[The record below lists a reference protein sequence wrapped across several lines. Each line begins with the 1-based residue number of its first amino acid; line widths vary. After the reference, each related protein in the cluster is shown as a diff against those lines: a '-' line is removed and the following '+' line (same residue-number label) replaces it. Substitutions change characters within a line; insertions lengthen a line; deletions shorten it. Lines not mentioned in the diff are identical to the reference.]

1 MTTVKPLELQA
12 LLQQGVERAR
22 RRFES
27 VLVSQVIPVPLAD
40 PLSFF
45 ACGKEDRFFW
55 EDPEGKAIVAGSGI
69 AYRLQADA
77 EDRFEKIE
85 RARQVILHESIIDAD
100 SSVPAC
106 GPVFFGGFSFDPLKV
121 KTRLW
126 HSFPDAELILPE
138 YILTTAGGETW
149 LTVNTVVDE
158 DTDLEREAER
168 LLKEKDRLLAESR
181 ALRMRVVTSF
191 SFSVT
196 EVAPQQWLDAVRDA
210 AQEMRNR
217 LYEKVVLCRELRLQA
232 EHSFS
237 PTEVLF
243 RLRQEQPK
251 SFLFAVQ
258 RGGSCFLGASPE
270 RLVKREGSEL
280 LSACLAGT
288 TARGETPFEDEKLGN
303 QLLQDRK
310 NRYEHQLVVD
320 MIKHAMEQVCPVVNV
335 PSVPVLYKMR
345 DVQHLYTPVIGTASK
360 ETSLL
365 SLVEL
370 LHPTPA
376 LGGFPREKALEKI
389 REVEQVDRGWYGAP
403 VGWID
408 YKGDGEFAVAIRSGL
423 LEGKHA
429 SLFAGNGMVA
439 DSDPESEYRE
449 TQMKFKPMLSAL
461 GGSGS

>member
-1 MTTVKPLELQA
+1 VTTVKPLELQE
-12 LLQQGVERAR
+12 LLQQGAERAR
-22 RRFES
+22 LSAES
-27 VLVSQVIPVPLAD
+27 VLVSQAIRVPLVD

-45 ACGKEDRFFW
+45 SCGKKDRFFW
-55 EDPEGKAIVAGSGI
+55 RDPEEKAVVAGSGI
-69 AYRLQADA
+69 AYRLQVDP

-85 RARQVILHESIIDAD
+85 QARQMILRESIIDAD
-100 SSVPAC
+100 PSVPAC

-126 HSFPDAELILPE
+126 RSFPDAELVLPE
-138 YILTTAGGETW
+138 CMLTTANGETW
-149 LTVNTVVDE
+149 LTVNAVIDK
-158 DTDLEREAER
+158 DTDSEQEATR
-168 LLKEKDRLLAESR
+168 LLKEKERLLAESR
-181 ALRMRVVTSF
+181 TPGVRIVTDF
-191 SFSVT
+191 TFSVT
-196 EVAPQQWLDAVRDA
+196 EVAREQWLDVVGNA
-210 AQEMRNR
+210 AREMRDG
-217 LYEKVVLCRELRLQA
+217 LYEKVVLCRELRLEA
-232 EHSFS
+232 EDSFS
-237 PTEVLF
+237 PTEVLY
-243 RLRQEQPK
+243 RLREEQPK

-258 RGGSCFLGASPE
+258 HGESCFLGASPE

-288 TARGETPFEDEKLGN
+288 TARGKTSLEDEELGN
-303 QLLQDRK
+303 RLLQDRK

-320 MIKHAMEQVCPVVNV
+320 MIKNAMEQVCPVVDV
-335 PSVPVLYKMR
+335 PTDPVLYKMR
-345 DVQHLYTPVIGTASK
+345 DVQHLYTPVIGRASK

-376 LGGFPREKALEKI
+376 LGGFPRQKALEKI
-389 REVEQVDRGWYGAP
+389 RQVEQVDRGWYGAP

-423 LEGKHA
+423 LEGKRA

-439 DSDPESEYRE
+439 DSEPESEYRE

-461 GGSGS
+461 GGSRS